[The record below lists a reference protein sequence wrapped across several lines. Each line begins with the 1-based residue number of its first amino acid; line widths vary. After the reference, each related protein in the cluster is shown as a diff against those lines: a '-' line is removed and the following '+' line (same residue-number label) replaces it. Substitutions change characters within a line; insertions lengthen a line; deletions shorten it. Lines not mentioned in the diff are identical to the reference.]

1 MSKKSKK
8 KKNNTAVKS
17 KKHTSKLKIIIF
29 AAVLCVVI
37 GIIVSAVLINLNSDI
52 TKIKNELCNT
62 NWIPTSATD
71 ASGDEADM
79 AQIYNNNYT
88 SYRGSLD
95 YLDNNSFSFW
105 MTPGAADD
113 GTHSG
118 TYEVADENTVNMYFD
133 DGTNTQFSIKYND
146 GKVLSVEV
154 NYDGYKVTFTS
165 SE

>member
-29 AAVLCVVI
+29 VAVLCVVI
-37 GIIVSAVLINLNSDI
+37 GIIVSAVVININSD
-52 TKIKNELCNT
+52 TAKIKKALCNT
-62 NWIPTSATD
+62 NWIPALATD
-71 ASGDEADM
+71 SSGDEVDM
-79 AQIYNNNYT
+79 TQIYNSNYT
-88 SYRGSLD
+88 SYKGSLD
-95 YLDNNSFSFW
+95 YFDNDSFSFW
-105 MTPGAADD
+105 ITPGASDD

-118 TYEVADENTVNMYFD
+118 RYEVADENTVNMYFD

-146 GKVLSVEV
+146 GQVLSVEV
-154 NYDGYKVTFTS
+154 NYDGYKITFIA

>member
-29 AAVLCVVI
+29 VPVLCVVI
-37 GIIVSAVLINLNSDI
+37 GIIVSAVVININSD
-52 TKIKNELCNT
+52 TAKIKNALCNT
-62 NWIPTSATD
+62 NWIPALATD
-71 ASGDEADM
+71 SSGDEVDM
-79 AQIYNNNYT
+79 AQIYNSNYT
-88 SYRGSLD
+88 SYKGSLD
-95 YLDNNSFSFW
+95 YFDNDSFSFW
-105 MTPGAADD
+105 MTPGASDD

-118 TYEVADENTVNMYFD
+118 RYEVADENTVNMYFD

-146 GKVLSVEV
+146 GQVLSVEV
-154 NYDGYKVTFTS
+154 NYDGYKITFIA

>member
-8 KKNNTAVKS
+8 NNTDVKS

-29 AAVLCVVI
+29 VAVLCVVI
-37 GIIVSAVLINLNSDI
+37 GIIISAVFINTNSD
-52 TKIKNELCNT
+52 TAKIKNALCNT
-62 NWIPTSATD
+62 NWIPTLATD
-71 ASGDEADM
+71 SSGDEVDM

-88 SYRGSLD
+88 SYKGSLD
-95 YLDNNSFSFW
+95 YYDNDSFSFW
-105 MTPGAADD
+105 MTPGASDD

-118 TYEVADENTVNMYFD
+118 RYNVEDENTVNMYFD

-146 GKVLSVEV
+146 GQVLSVEV
-154 NYDGYKVTFTS
+154 NYDGYKITFTA

>member
-29 AAVLCVVI
+29 VAVLCVVI
-37 GIIVSAVLINLNSDI
+37 GIIVSAVVININSD
-52 TKIKNELCNT
+52 TVKIKNALCNT
-62 NWIPTSATD
+62 NWIPALATD
-71 ASGDEADM
+71 SSGDEVDM
-79 AQIYNNNYT
+79 ARIYNSNYT
-88 SYRGSLD
+88 SYKGSLD
-95 YLDNNSFSFW
+95 YFDNDSFSFW
-105 MTPGAADD
+105 MTPGASDD

-118 TYEVADENTVNMYFD
+118 RYEVADENTVNMYFD

-146 GKVLSVEV
+146 GQVLSVEV
-154 NYDGYKVTFTS
+154 YYDGYKITFTA

>member
-29 AAVLCVVI
+29 VAVLCVVI
-37 GIIVSAVLINLNSDI
+37 GIIVSAVVININSD
-52 TKIKNELCNT
+52 TAKIKNALCNT
-62 NWIPTSATD
+62 NWIPALATD
-71 ASGDEADM
+71 SSGDEVDM
-79 AQIYNNNYT
+79 TQIYNSNYT
-88 SYRGSLD
+88 SYKGSLD
-95 YLDNNSFSFW
+95 YFDNDSFSFW
-105 MTPGAADD
+105 MTPGASDD

-118 TYEVADENTVNMYFD
+118 RYEVADENTVNMYFD

-146 GKVLSVEV
+146 GQVLSVEV
-154 NYDGYKVTFTS
+154 NYDGYKITFIA

>member
-29 AAVLCVVI
+29 VAVLCVVI
-37 GIIVSAVLINLNSDI
+37 GIIVSAVVININSD
-52 TKIKNELCNT
+52 TAKIKNALCNT
-62 NWIPTSATD
+62 NWIPALATD
-71 ASGDEADM
+71 SSGDEVDM
-79 AQIYNNNYT
+79 ARIYNSNYT
-88 SYRGSLD
+88 SYKGSLD
-95 YLDNNSFSFW
+95 YFDNDSFSFW
-105 MTPGAADD
+105 MTPGASDD

-118 TYEVADENTVNMYFD
+118 RYEVADENTVNMYFD

-146 GKVLSVEV
+146 GQVLSVEV
-154 NYDGYKVTFTS
+154 NYDGYKITFIA